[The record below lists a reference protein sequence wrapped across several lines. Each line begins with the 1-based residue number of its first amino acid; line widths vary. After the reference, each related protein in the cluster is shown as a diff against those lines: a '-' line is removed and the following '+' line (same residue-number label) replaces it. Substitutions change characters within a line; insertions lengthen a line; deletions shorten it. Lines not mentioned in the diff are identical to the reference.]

1 MSATRAILFRLQ
13 DHSGGHLPEPR
24 EILDADPEGLGRA
37 GLSSRKVQTL
47 RRLAERFAAGE
58 FCDQSFLRRSEE
70 EIEAALTAI
79 PGIGP
84 WTVHGF

>member
-1 MSATRAILFRLQ
+1 
-13 DHSGGHLPEPR
+13 
-24 EILDADPEGLGRA
+24 
-37 GLSSRKVQTL
+37 VQTL